1 MRSFAATSN
10 THKTSRARYE
20 TWPTFDMI
28 AALATPPDMQL
39 WDELAAGQGRPD
51 LSAEVLVARRNGFLQ
66 RAIDRLG

>member
-1 MRSFAATSN
+1 
-10 THKTSRARYE
+10 
-20 TWPTFDMI
+20 MI